1 MREVERRRSKT
12 GGRESKKV
20 EKFYFSEDQWREIES
35 SGGIRMVG
43 RRSRAIGR
51 VTHRE
56 KLRDDIKLCHW
67 VPKGSI
73 FLKLDQNQW
82 FQNSRFHFYLVF
94 I

>member
-12 GGRESKKV
+12 EGREGKKV

-56 KLRDDIKLCHW
+56 KL
-67 VPKGSI
+67 KGEAEFMAKSKSARREI
-73 FLKLDQNQW
+73 IDNRLEEEMTVKVQ
-82 FQNSRFHFYLVF
+82 
-94 I
+94 